1 MSFCGHSMS
10 LQAVAVFYCF
20 CKTTQPDSLKAIRKR
35 AVTPLCVIGHSP
47 KLVQHA
53 NSLRAI
59 CRRIASTACVPSQA
73 PFSQVSSEWKLE
85 KTGLQGAYPPGP
97 LCAAKI
103 SNYPTGISDFF
114 TLIKTHRRKRHI
126 KNFLFK
132 KEREGLSNG
141 KKRKTK

>member
-20 CKTTQPDSLKAIRKR
+20 CKTTQPDSLKAIRKTGGNALMCYR
-35 AVTPLCVIGHSP
+35 TSP

-73 PFSQVSSEWKLE
+73 PFPKFLPSGNLRKLAC
-85 KTGLQGAYPPGP
+85 KGHIPLAPYALQKSVITPPG
-97 LCAAKI
+97 
-103 SNYPTGISDFF
+103 F
-114 TLIKTHRRKRHI
+114 LIFYAY
-126 KNFLFK
+126 KNTPPETAYQKF
-132 KEREGLSNG
+132 SI
-141 KKRKTK
+141 